1 MSDVTVIFMLGGEE
15 AARKGE
21 EDIEAP
27 TAMIIRII
35 ANTPTPNPH
44 FWA

>member
-1 MSDVTVIFMLGGEE
+1 MLDVTPIFMLGGEK

-21 EDIEAP
+21 EEIEAP
-27 TAMIIRII
+27 TATIIRIM
-35 ANTPTPNPH
+35 ASTPTPNPH